1 MCLVHNLLCHSKLQ
15 SASERSK
22 YNHINMR
29 TPWTTGSPQDLTLAL
44 YESASASRWSPHP
57 LTTRAQHQ
65 TASSPPPPSTMSPP
79 SSSSWSSHLRA
90 ISQVIVHILCE
101 TKRREAQRVVC
112 YPTTARVTGATLGRF
127 SPGFS
132 LSHAQT
138 QPLLSYNFGTTVRQ
152 LWDNFGTTLGQL
164 WAGWQNVAA
173 FRRGQKWPWNRGERI
188 LFFGPN
194 TNTNIIRNQNFDR
207 IWIRIRII
215 FVFFRMSEYE
225 YEWL

>member
-22 YNHINMR
+22 YNHINKR

-90 ISQVIVHILCE
+90 ISQVVVHILCE

-152 LWDNFGTTLGQL
+152 LWDSFEQGGRTWQPIVGGKNGHENFCLTRIY
-164 WAGWQNVAA
+164 N
-173 FRRGQKWPWNRGERI
+173 FRDKCVV
-188 LFFGPN
+188 FV
-194 TNTNIIRNQNFDR
+194 RNSKFANLTQ
-207 IWIRIRII
+207 
-215 FVFFRMSEYE
+215 
-225 YEWL
+225 